1 MKRIFSRITF
11 YLVAV
16 CTLFLLSS
24 CKANMITSIDPDGSG
39 LYAQEIGFT
48 VEEMNSLNSMGSE
61 TGICDSTQSDMSDM
75 PSNTV
80 MHEEKR
86 GEETWCIFES
96 PFVSL
101 NELKSIYGNTD
112 IVINDISL
120 VDDNFNYDISLDL
133 TGGDFGSALGM
144 INMKWIVEMP
154 GRVSSH
160 NADEADGSTLTWN
173 LTPGNMI
180 NIQAESTNGGLPSF
194 STKYLLIGIV
204 LLCLCILMLLFIA
217 LLVFFVVRRNKKD
230 QPLVVKDEIA
240 N

>member
-1 MKRIFSRITF
+1 MIIIFSRITF

-16 CTLFLLSS
+16 FTLFLLSS